1 MKKLFTFLFAL
12 ASSFSMYADQ
22 YYLVGGATDSGWS
35 KGEWE
40 RSAVRAYSADGTT
53 WVAAVKLTVG
63 EGDNGRFKI
72 PNSSGDWD
80 GLWATSQGTVLT
92 SEWSDL
98 STTNVNNV
106 DYKFCVAEEGL
117 YLVSFNTS
125 TLKIKAEKLTEPS
138 KDGDYYLIS
147 SVNDYY
153 WFAAY
158 IATDATNASKAR
170 LTANLS
176 FEGKTFTPMASDKH
190 KFKGEFDGNGHTI
203 DYAIVNSDYSNIGL
217 FCYADVAYIHD
228 LVIGANSSFKGVAK
242 VGGIIGFARDRS
254 GDVTLKNV
262 INEARVEATGS
273 TDANAAGLVGCATD
287 GTKIFATN
295 CANTGEVRGQDG
307 QCAAFTGWA
316 QSGTTFTN
324 CWNIGDIYNM
334 QDNNSLYRGDG
345 VSVSNCY
352 DANGNE
358 SYRQGTKIARST
370 VASGELCFK
379 LNGDQSSI
387 VWYQTLGT
395 DADVHPVPFSTG
407 GHSQV
412 YATGD
417 VKCDGTLLGNNTFT
431 NDASESAT
439 LSHSNANG
447 WCTVCEKLDANYLI
461 ADGEGFYSIDTADKL
476 HWFAELVN
484 TVNQSAKAKL
494 TADIDYTN
502 YKQGF
507 IGTSQGTPFRGVFD
521 GQEHTIKVDIV
532 NAGSTRTGL
541 FAYINAAT
549 IRNLVVEGSATS
561 AGNNCVGGLGGRS
574 DGDGTLIENVI
585 VKTAVS
591 YTGSNPNNDATCGG
605 FFANMEGQ
613 VTLKNCAFLG
623 SIETGTAEGNGGLV
637 GWAGGGGNNQYINCL
652 VAPTQYTK
660 NGNSA
665 DFARNNPQTVNCYK
679 VGQDDA
685 RLATGEFCCM
695 LNGEGDNW
703 FQNLNEDA
711 MPVPFSSHSK
721 VYANASY
728 TCDGTPKG
736 AVVYSNVDEVS
747 RDEHTVDNGFCTTCN
762 SMTSYVADY
771 MTPAEDGYY
780 EISDNKQ
787 MRWFAAMIKDYRNV
801 HNLTANEDCNAPVNA
816 RLMNDIDFTGVKD
829 FAPIGGL
836 WGQGNTRYNGTFDGQ
851 GYKIT
856 NLNINLEQNEVGIF
870 GVIAE
875 GAVIKNFT
883 LSSSCSIKGNGAVG
897 IVGKAWRAHDG
908 EVRLESLGNEA
919 DITGAGN
926 NVGGI
931 LGVNMRN
938 GGYVKLYMTNCYSTG
953 AIKGNDE
960 NGQLTGWSGDD
971 AVLENCYAIGD
982 MTSCDGFARL
992 GLGSTVKNCF
1002 CDKNLT
1008 WNNHPTYVTVEQLA
1022 SGEVAY
1028 KLGKAFGQ
1036 TIGTD
1041 GHPVFNAPAVLY
1053 VGDAGYATMYDTT
1066 SGYELNG
1073 DAKAYVATLNDT
1085 WLDLT
1090 EVEGVPVAT
1099 PVVLKGT
1106 YYNKVAANLPA
1117 ISVSNDLKGTDTD
1130 IEADGTMYVLAKLD
1144 GKAGFY
1150 KAEGTIAAGKA
1161 YYQSTSGVK
1170 AFYFEGGDATGIS
1183 DVNVNLNEDNAIY
1196 NIAGQRLQK
1205 MQKGINIVNGKK
1217 VLF

>member
-1 MKKLFTFLFAL
+1 MKKLLFTLLLAAAVQPGWALSQENGVYKISTAQDLVDFATLVNGGTGNANAVLTTDIDMTGITSWTPIGQDGKDYKGHFDGQGHRIKNLTVNNYSKYNNQALFGQA
-12 ASSFSMYADQ
+12 
-22 YYLVGGATDSGWS
+22 VGGAIIENVIIDASCTI
-35 KGEWE
+35 KGAAFTAGILGHVWGDGVIVRNCGNEGTIE
-40 RSAVRAYSADGTT
+40 GSAGN
-53 WVAAVKLTVG
+53 AA
-63 EGDNGRFKI
+63 
-72 PNSSGDWD
+72 
-80 GLWATSQGTVLT
+80 
-92 SEWSDL
+92 
-98 STTNVNNV
+98 
-106 DYKFCVAEEGL
+106 
-117 YLVSFNTS
+117 
-125 TLKIKAEKLTEPS
+125 
-138 KDGDYYLIS
+138 
-147 SVNDYY
+147 
-153 WFAAY
+153 
-158 IATDATNASKAR
+158 
-170 LTANLS
+170 
-176 FEGKTFTPMASDKH
+176 
-190 KFKGEFDGNGHTI
+190 
-203 DYAIVNSDYSNIGL
+203 
-217 FCYADVAYIHD
+217 
-228 LVIGANSSFKGVAK
+228 
-242 VGGIIGFARDRS
+242 GIIGCS
-254 GDVTLKNV
+254 EKIVHIENCY
-262 INEARVEATGS
+262 NTGS
-273 TDANAAGLVGCATD
+273 IKGSHESAAICAWMGADASTIKNCFNS
-287 GTKIFATN
+287 GTVT
-295 CANTGEVRGQDG
+295 GQDG
-307 QCAAFTGWA
+307 NNRMYRKSEVVGQNLYDIDGKQATGFTSE
-316 QSGTTFTN
+316 Q
-324 CWNIGDIYNM
+324 
-334 QDNNSLYRGDG
+334 L
-345 VSVSNCY
+345 
-352 DANGNE
+352 
-358 SYRQGTKIARST
+358 
-370 VASGELCFK
+370 ASGELCFK

-431 NDASESAT
+431 NDASESAP

-447 WCTVCEKLDANYLI
+447 WCTVCDKLDANYLI
-461 ADGEGFYSIDTADKL
+461 VDGEGFYSIDTADKL

-521 GQEHTIKVDIV
+521 GQEHTIKIDIV

-591 YTGSNPNNDATCGG
+591 YTGSNSDATCGG

-623 SIETGTAEGNGGLV
+623 SIKTDTAEGNGGLV

-695 LNGEGDNW
+695 LNGKGDNW
-703 FQNLNEDA
+703 FQNLNEDNKDA

-736 AVVYSNVDEVS
+736 AVVYSNIDEVS
-747 RDEHTVDNGFCTTCN
+747 RDEHTVDNGFCTVCN

-771 MTPAEDGYY
+771 MIPAEDGYY

-856 NLNINLEQNEVGIF
+856 NLNINLEQNEVGVF

-931 LGVNMRN
+931 LGVNMKN

-982 MTSCDGFARL
+982 MASCDGFARL

-1036 TIGTD
+1036 TIRKD

-1170 AFYFEGGDATGIS
+1170 AFYFESGDATGIS

>member
-1 MKKLFTFLFAL
+1 
-12 ASSFSMYADQ
+12 
-22 YYLVGGATDSGWS
+22 
-35 KGEWE
+35 
-40 RSAVRAYSADGTT
+40 
-53 WVAAVKLTVG
+53 
-63 EGDNGRFKI
+63 
-72 PNSSGDWD
+72 
-80 GLWATSQGTVLT
+80 
-92 SEWSDL
+92 
-98 STTNVNNV
+98 
-106 DYKFCVAEEGL
+106 
-117 YLVSFNTS
+117 
-125 TLKIKAEKLTEPS
+125 
-138 KDGDYYLIS
+138 
-147 SVNDYY
+147 
-153 WFAAY
+153 
-158 IATDATNASKAR
+158 
-170 LTANLS
+170 
-176 FEGKTFTPMASDKH
+176 
-190 KFKGEFDGNGHTI
+190 
-203 DYAIVNSDYSNIGL
+203 
-217 FCYADVAYIHD
+217 
-228 LVIGANSSFKGVAK
+228 
-242 VGGIIGFARDRS
+242 
-254 GDVTLKNV
+254 
-262 INEARVEATGS
+262 
-273 TDANAAGLVGCATD
+273 
-287 GTKIFATN
+287 
-295 CANTGEVRGQDG
+295 
-307 QCAAFTGWA
+307 
-316 QSGTTFTN
+316 
-324 CWNIGDIYNM
+324 
-334 QDNNSLYRGDG
+334 
-345 VSVSNCY
+345 
-352 DANGNE
+352 
-358 SYRQGTKIARST
+358 
-370 VASGELCFK
+370 
-379 LNGDQSSI
+379 
-387 VWYQTLGT
+387 
-395 DADVHPVPFSTG
+395 
-407 GHSQV
+407 
-412 YATGD
+412 
-417 VKCDGTLLGNNTFT
+417 
-431 NDASESAT
+431 
-439 LSHSNANG
+439 
-447 WCTVCEKLDANYLI
+447 
-461 ADGEGFYSIDTADKL
+461 
-476 HWFAELVN
+476 
-484 TVNQSAKAKL
+484 
-494 TADIDYTN
+494 
-502 YKQGF
+502 
-507 IGTSQGTPFRGVFD
+507 
-521 GQEHTIKVDIV
+521 
-532 NAGSTRTGL
+532 
-541 FAYINAAT
+541 
-549 IRNLVVEGSATS
+549 
-561 AGNNCVGGLGGRS
+561 
-574 DGDGTLIENVI
+574 
-585 VKTAVS
+585 
-591 YTGSNPNNDATCGG
+591 
-605 FFANMEGQ
+605 MEGQ

>member
-1 MKKLFTFLFAL
+1 MKKLLFTLLLAAAVLPGWALSQENGVYKISTAQDLVDFATLVNGGTGNANAVLTTDIDMTGITSWTPIGQDGKDYKGHFDGQRHRIKNLTVNNYSKYNNQALFGQA
-12 ASSFSMYADQ
+12 
-22 YYLVGGATDSGWS
+22 VGGAIIENVIIDASCTI
-35 KGEWE
+35 KGAAFTAGILGHVWGDGVIVRNCGNEGTIE
-40 RSAVRAYSADGTT
+40 GSAGN
-53 WVAAVKLTVG
+53 AA
-63 EGDNGRFKI
+63 
-72 PNSSGDWD
+72 
-80 GLWATSQGTVLT
+80 
-92 SEWSDL
+92 
-98 STTNVNNV
+98 
-106 DYKFCVAEEGL
+106 
-117 YLVSFNTS
+117 
-125 TLKIKAEKLTEPS
+125 
-138 KDGDYYLIS
+138 
-147 SVNDYY
+147 
-153 WFAAY
+153 
-158 IATDATNASKAR
+158 
-170 LTANLS
+170 
-176 FEGKTFTPMASDKH
+176 
-190 KFKGEFDGNGHTI
+190 
-203 DYAIVNSDYSNIGL
+203 
-217 FCYADVAYIHD
+217 
-228 LVIGANSSFKGVAK
+228 
-242 VGGIIGFARDRS
+242 GIIGCS
-254 GDVTLKNV
+254 EKIVHIENCY
-262 INEARVEATGS
+262 NTGS
-273 TDANAAGLVGCATD
+273 IKGSHESAAICAWMGADASTIKNCFNS
-287 GTKIFATN
+287 GTVT
-295 CANTGEVRGQDG
+295 GQDG
-307 QCAAFTGWA
+307 NNRMYRKSEVVGQNLYDIDGKQATGFTSE
-316 QSGTTFTN
+316 Q
-324 CWNIGDIYNM
+324 
-334 QDNNSLYRGDG
+334 L
-345 VSVSNCY
+345 
-352 DANGNE
+352 
-358 SYRQGTKIARST
+358 
-370 VASGELCFK
+370 ASGELCFK

-395 DADVHPVPFSTG
+395 DVHPVPFSTG

-447 WCTVCEKLDANYLI
+447 WCTVCDKLDANYLI

-521 GQEHTIKVDIV
+521 GQEHTIKIDIV

-541 FAYINAAT
+541 FAYINAAS

-816 RLMNDIDFTGVKD
+816 RLMNDVDFTGVKD

-883 LSSSCSIKGNGAVG
+883 LASSCSIKGNGAVG
-897 IVGKAWRAHDG
+897 IVGKVWRAHDG

-931 LGVNMRN
+931 LGVNMNN

-953 AIKGNDE
+953 AIKGNNE

-971 AVLENCYAIGD
+971 AVLENCYAIGN
-982 MTSCDGFARL
+982 MTNCDGFARL
-992 GLGSTVKNCF
+992 GQGSTVKNCF
-1002 CDKNLT
+1002 CDKILT

-1053 VGDAGYATMYDTT
+1053 VGDTGYATLFDTT
-1066 SGYELNG
+1066 SGYELSG
-1073 DAKAYVATLNDT
+1073 DVKAYVAVLNNT

-1090 EVEGVPVAT
+1090 EVEGVPAST

-1117 ISVSNDLKGTDTD
+1117 ISVPNDLKGAATD
-1130 IEADGTMYVLAKLD
+1130 IEADGTMYVLAKVED
-1144 GKAGFY
+1144 KVGFF
-1150 KAEGTIAAGKA
+1150 KAEGAIAAGKA
-1161 YYQSTSGVK
+1161 YYQNTSGVK
-1170 AFYFEGGDATGIS
+1170 AFYFGGGDATGIS

>member
-22 YYLVGGATDSGWS
+22 YYLVGGATDSDWS
-35 KGEWE
+35 QGEWQ
-40 RSAVRAYSADGTT
+40 RSAVRAYSADGTN
-53 WVAAVKLTVG
+53 WAAAVKLTVA
-63 EGDNGRFKI
+63 EGNNGLFKI
-72 PNSSGDWD
+72 PNSADGWD

-98 STTNVNNV
+98 STNGSGDN
-106 DYKFCVAEEGL
+106 KFCVAEEGM

-125 TLKIKAEKLTEPS
+125 TLKIKADKLTEPS

-242 VGGIIGFARDRS
+242 VGGIIGFARDKS

-370 VASGELCFK
+370 VASGELCYK
-379 LNGDQSSI
+379 LNGDQTTISF
-387 VWYQTLGT
+387 YQTIGT
-395 DADVHPVPFSTG
+395 DNYPVPFST
-407 GHSQV
+407 SLQV
-412 YATGD
+412 YANGQL
-417 VKCDGTLLGNNTFT
+417 KCDGTSAGGELTYSNSNESVIPDHTNT
-431 NDASESAT
+431 
-439 LSHSNANG
+439 NG
-447 WCTVCEKLDANYLI
+447 WCSVCGALDKNYLT
-461 ADGEGFYSIDTADKL
+461 ADGEGFFNIGTANDLK
-476 HWFAELVN
+476 WFTEIVA

-494 TADIDYTN
+494 TADIDYTDH
-502 YKQGF
+502 KQGF
-507 IGTSQGTPFRGVFD
+507 IGTNQGTPFRGVFD
-521 GQEHTIKVDIV
+521 GQEHTIKIDIV

-574 DGDGTLIENVI
+574 DSDGTLIENVI

-591 YTGSNPNNDATCGG
+591 YTGSNSDATCGG

-623 SIETGTAEGNGGLV
+623 SINTGTSEGNGGFV
-637 GWAGGGGNNQYINCL
+637 GWAGSGNGNKYINCFI
-652 VAPTQYTK
+652 APAEYTK

-703 FQNLNEDA
+703 FQNLTEDA

-736 AVVYSNVDEVS
+736 AVVYSNVNEVS
-747 RDEHTVDNGFCTTCN
+747 RDEHTADNGFCTVCN

-883 LSSSCSIKGNGAVG
+883 LASSCSIKGNGAVG

-931 LGVNMRN
+931 LGVNMNN

-982 MTSCDGFARL
+982 MASCDGFARL

-1036 TIGTD
+1036 TIDTD

-1073 DAKAYVATLNDT
+1073 DAKAYVATLNKT

>member
-12 ASSFSMYADQ
+12 ACSFSMYADQ
-22 YYLVGGATDSGWS
+22 YYLVGGATDSGWES
-35 KGEWE
+35 GEWQ
-40 RSAVRAYSADGTT
+40 RSAVRAYSADGTN
-53 WVAAVKLTVG
+53 WAAAVKLTVA
-63 EGDNGRFKI
+63 EGNNGLFKI
-72 PNSSGDWD
+72 PNSTNGWD
-80 GLWATSQGTVLT
+80 GFWATSQGTVLT

-98 STTNVNNV
+98 STNGSGDN
-106 DYKFCVAEEGL
+106 KFCVAEEGM

-242 VGGIIGFARDRS
+242 VGGIIGFARDKS
-254 GDVTLKNV
+254 GDVTLKNI

-287 GTKIFATN
+287 GTKIFAIN

-370 VASGELCFK
+370 VASGELCYK
-379 LNGDQSSI
+379 LNGDQTTISY
-387 VWYQTLGT
+387 YQTIGT
-395 DADVHPVPFSTG
+395 DNYPVPFST
-407 GHSQV
+407 SLQV
-412 YATGD
+412 YANGQL
-417 VKCDGTLLGNNTFT
+417 KCDGTSAGGELTYSNSNESVIPDHTNT
-431 NDASESAT
+431 
-439 LSHSNANG
+439 NG
-447 WCTVCEKLDANYLI
+447 WCSVCGALDKNYLT
-461 ADGEGFYSIDTADKL
+461 ADGEGFFNIGTANDLK
-476 HWFAELVN
+476 WFTEIVA

-494 TADIDYTN
+494 TADIDYTDH
-502 YKQGF
+502 KQGF
-507 IGTSQGTPFRGVFD
+507 IGTNQGTPFRGVFD
-521 GQEHTIKVDIV
+521 GQEHTIKIDIV

-591 YTGSNPNNDATCGG
+591 YTGSNSDATCGG

-623 SIETGTAEGNGGLV
+623 SINTGTSEGNGGFV
-637 GWAGGGGNNQYINCL
+637 GWAGSGNGNKYINCFI
-652 VAPTQYTK
+652 APAEYTK

-703 FQNLNEDA
+703 FQNLNDDA

-747 RDEHTVDNGFCTTCN
+747 RDEHTVDNGFCTVCN

-883 LSSSCSIKGNGAVG
+883 LASSCSIKGNGAVG

-931 LGVNMRN
+931 LGVNMMN

-960 NGQLTGWSGDD
+960 NGQLTGWGGDG
-971 AVLENCYAIGD
+971 AVVENCYAIGD
-982 MTSCDGFARL
+982 AINTDGFGRFP
-992 GLGSTVKNCF
+992 GGCTITNCYSNM
-1002 CDKNLT
+1002 DLNWGPAKIND
-1008 WNNHPTYVTVEQLA
+1008 EMLA
-1022 SGEVAY
+1022 SGELAY

-1036 TIGTD
+1036 TIGKD
-1041 GHPVFNAPAVLY
+1041 GYPVFNAPAVLY

-1073 DAKAYVATLNDT
+1073 DAKAYVATLNNT

-1117 ISVSNDLKGTDTD
+1117 ISVPNDLKGTDMD
-1130 IEADGTMYVLAKLD
+1130 IKADGTMYVLAKLD

-1183 DVNVNLNEDNAIY
+1183 DVNVDLNEDNAIY

>member
-1 MKKLFTFLFAL
+1 MKKLLFTLLLAAAVQPGWALSQENGVYKISTAQDLVDFATLVNGGTGNANAVLTTDIDMTGITSWTPIGQDAKDYKGHFDGQGHRIKNLTVNNYGKYNNQALFGQA
-12 ASSFSMYADQ
+12 
-22 YYLVGGATDSGWS
+22 VGGAIIENVIIDASCTI
-35 KGEWE
+35 KGAAFTAGILGHVWGDGVIVRNCGNEGTIE
-40 RSAVRAYSADGTT
+40 GSAGNSA
-53 WVAAVKLTVG
+53 
-63 EGDNGRFKI
+63 
-72 PNSSGDWD
+72 
-80 GLWATSQGTVLT
+80 
-92 SEWSDL
+92 
-98 STTNVNNV
+98 
-106 DYKFCVAEEGL
+106 
-117 YLVSFNTS
+117 
-125 TLKIKAEKLTEPS
+125 
-138 KDGDYYLIS
+138 
-147 SVNDYY
+147 
-153 WFAAY
+153 
-158 IATDATNASKAR
+158 
-170 LTANLS
+170 
-176 FEGKTFTPMASDKH
+176 
-190 KFKGEFDGNGHTI
+190 
-203 DYAIVNSDYSNIGL
+203 
-217 FCYADVAYIHD
+217 
-228 LVIGANSSFKGVAK
+228 
-242 VGGIIGFARDRS
+242 GIIGCSERI
-254 GDVTLKNV
+254 VHIENCY
-262 INEARVEATGS
+262 NTGS
-273 TDANAAGLVGCATD
+273 IKGSHESAAICSWMGANASTIKNCFNS
-287 GTKIFATN
+287 GTVT
-295 CANTGEVRGQDG
+295 GQDG
-307 QCAAFTGWA
+307 NNRMYRKGEVVGQNLYDINGLQATAFTSE
-316 QSGTTFTN
+316 Q
-324 CWNIGDIYNM
+324 
-334 QDNNSLYRGDG
+334 L
-345 VSVSNCY
+345 
-352 DANGNE
+352 
-358 SYRQGTKIARST
+358 
-370 VASGELCFK
+370 ASGELCFK
-379 LNGDQSSI
+379 MNGDQSSI

-447 WCTVCEKLDANYLI
+447 WCTVCDKLDANYLK

-494 TADIDYTN
+494 TDDIDYTN

-521 GQEHTIKVDIV
+521 GQEHTIKIDIV

-591 YTGSNPNNDATCGG
+591 YTGSNSDATCGG

-613 VTLKNCAFLG
+613 DTLKNCAFLG
-623 SIETGTAEGNGGLV
+623 SINTGTSEGNGGLV
-637 GWAGGGGNNQYINCL
+637 GWAGSGNGNKYINCL
-652 VAPTQYTK
+652 VAPVEYTQK
-660 NGNSA
+660 GNSA
-665 DFARNNPQTVNCYK
+665 DFARYSPQTVNCYK

-703 FQNLNEDA
+703 FQNLTEDA

-736 AVVYSNVDEVS
+736 AVVYSNVNEVS
-747 RDEHTVDNGFCTTCN
+747 RDEHTVDNGFCTVCN

-771 MTPAEDGYY
+771 MIPAEDGYY

-883 LSSSCSIKGNGAVG
+883 LASSCSIKGNGAVG

-931 LGVNMRN
+931 LGVNMYN

-960 NGQLTGWSGDD
+960 NGQLTGWSGVD

-1053 VGDAGYATMYDTT
+1053 VGDTGYATLFDTT
-1066 SGYELNG
+1066 SGYELSG
-1073 DAKAYVATLNDT
+1073 DVKAYVAVLNNT

-1090 EVEGVPVAT
+1090 EVEGVPAST

-1117 ISVSNDLKGTDTD
+1117 ISVPNDLKGAATD
-1130 IEADGTMYVLAKLD
+1130 IEADGTMYVLAKVED
-1144 GKAGFY
+1144 KVGFY

-1170 AFYFEGGDATGIS
+1170 AFYFGGGDATGIS

>member
-12 ASSFSMYADQ
+12 ACSFSMYADQ
-22 YYLVGGATDSGWS
+22 YYLVGGATDSDWS
-35 KGEWE
+35 QGEWQ
-40 RSAVRAYSADGTT
+40 RSAVRAYSADGTN
-53 WVAAVKLTVG
+53 WAAAVKLTVA
-63 EGDNGRFKI
+63 EGNNGLFKI
-72 PNSSGDWD
+72 PNSTDGWD

-98 STTNVNNV
+98 STNGSGDN
-106 DYKFCVAEEGL
+106 KFCVAEEGM

-395 DADVHPVPFSTG
+395 DVHPVPFSTG

-447 WCTVCEKLDANYLI
+447 WCTVCDKLDANYLK

-521 GQEHTIKVDIV
+521 GQEYTISIDIV
-532 NAGSTRTGL
+532 NNGLSRTGL

-591 YTGSNPNNDATCGG
+591 YTGSNSDATCGG

-623 SIETGTAEGNGGLV
+623 SINTGTSEGNGGFV
-637 GWAGGGGNNQYINCL
+637 GWAGSGNGNKYINCFI
-652 VAPTQYTK
+652 APAEYTK

-703 FQNLNEDA
+703 FQNLTEDA

-736 AVVYSNVDEVS
+736 AVVYSNVNEVS
-747 RDEHTVDNGFCTTCN
+747 RDEHTADNGFCTVCN

-883 LSSSCSIKGNGAVG
+883 LASSCSIKGNGAVG
-897 IVGKAWRAHDG
+897 IVGKVWRSHDG
-908 EVRLESLGNEA
+908 EVRLECLGNEA
-919 DITGAGN
+919 NITGTGN

-931 LGVNMRN
+931 LGVNMMN
-938 GGYVKLYMTNCYSTG
+938 GGGYVKLYMTNCYSTG

-960 NGQLTGWSGDD
+960 NGQLTGWGGDG
-971 AVLENCYAIGD
+971 AVVKNCYAIGD
-982 MTSCDGFARL
+982 AINTDGFGRFP
-992 GLGSTVKNCF
+992 GGCTITNCYSNM
-1002 CDKNLT
+1002 DLNWGPAKIND
-1008 WNNHPTYVTVEQLA
+1008 EMLA
-1022 SGEVAY
+1022 SGELAY

-1036 TIGTD
+1036 TIDTD

-1053 VGDAGYATMYDTT
+1053 VGDTGYATLFDTT
-1066 SGYELNG
+1066 SGYELSG
-1073 DAKAYVATLNDT
+1073 DVKAYVAVLNNT

-1090 EVEGVPVAT
+1090 EVKVVPAST

-1117 ISVSNDLKGTDTD
+1117 ISVPNDLKGAATD
-1130 IEADGTMYVLAKLD
+1130 IEADGTMYVLAKVED
-1144 GKAGFY
+1144 KVGFY

>member
-574 DGDGTLIENVI
+574 DGDGTLI
-585 VKTAVS
+585 
-591 YTGSNPNNDATCGG
+591 
-605 FFANMEGQ
+605 
-613 VTLKNCAFLG
+613 
-623 SIETGTAEGNGGLV
+623 
-637 GWAGGGGNNQYINCL
+637 
-652 VAPTQYTK
+652 
-660 NGNSA
+660 
-665 DFARNNPQTVNCYK
+665 
-679 VGQDDA
+679 
-685 RLATGEFCCM
+685 
-695 LNGEGDNW
+695 
-703 FQNLNEDA
+703 
-711 MPVPFSSHSK
+711 
-721 VYANASY
+721 
-728 TCDGTPKG
+728 
-736 AVVYSNVDEVS
+736 
-747 RDEHTVDNGFCTTCN
+747 
-762 SMTSYVADY
+762 
-771 MTPAEDGYY
+771 
-780 EISDNKQ
+780 
-787 MRWFAAMIKDYRNV
+787 
-801 HNLTANEDCNAPVNA
+801 
-816 RLMNDIDFTGVKD
+816 
-829 FAPIGGL
+829 
-836 WGQGNTRYNGTFDGQ
+836 
-851 GYKIT
+851 
-856 NLNINLEQNEVGIF
+856 
-870 GVIAE
+870 
-875 GAVIKNFT
+875 
-883 LSSSCSIKGNGAVG
+883 
-897 IVGKAWRAHDG
+897 
-908 EVRLESLGNEA
+908 
-919 DITGAGN
+919 
-926 NVGGI
+926 
-931 LGVNMRN
+931 
-938 GGYVKLYMTNCYSTG
+938 
-953 AIKGNDE
+953 
-960 NGQLTGWSGDD
+960 
-971 AVLENCYAIGD
+971 
-982 MTSCDGFARL
+982 
-992 GLGSTVKNCF
+992 
-1002 CDKNLT
+1002 
-1008 WNNHPTYVTVEQLA
+1008 
-1022 SGEVAY
+1022 
-1028 KLGKAFGQ
+1028 
-1036 TIGTD
+1036 
-1041 GHPVFNAPAVLY
+1041 
-1053 VGDAGYATMYDTT
+1053 
-1066 SGYELNG
+1066 
-1073 DAKAYVATLNDT
+1073 
-1085 WLDLT
+1085 
-1090 EVEGVPVAT
+1090 
-1099 PVVLKGT
+1099 
-1106 YYNKVAANLPA
+1106 
-1117 ISVSNDLKGTDTD
+1117 
-1130 IEADGTMYVLAKLD
+1130 
-1144 GKAGFY
+1144 
-1150 KAEGTIAAGKA
+1150 
-1161 YYQSTSGVK
+1161 
-1170 AFYFEGGDATGIS
+1170 
-1183 DVNVNLNEDNAIY
+1183 
-1196 NIAGQRLQK
+1196 
-1205 MQKGINIVNGKK
+1205 
-1217 VLF
+1217 

>member
-1 MKKLFTFLFAL
+1 MKKLLFTLLLAVAVQPSWALIQENGVYKISTAQDLVDFATLVNGGTGNANAVLTTDIDMTGITSWTPIGQDGKDYKGHFDGQGHRIKNLTVNNYSKYNNQALFGQA
-12 ASSFSMYADQ
+12 
-22 YYLVGGATDSGWS
+22 VGGAIIENVIIDASCTI
-35 KGEWE
+35 KGAAFTAGILGHVWGDGVIVRNCGNEGTIE
-40 RSAVRAYSADGTT
+40 GSAGN
-53 WVAAVKLTVG
+53 AA
-63 EGDNGRFKI
+63 
-72 PNSSGDWD
+72 
-80 GLWATSQGTVLT
+80 
-92 SEWSDL
+92 
-98 STTNVNNV
+98 
-106 DYKFCVAEEGL
+106 
-117 YLVSFNTS
+117 
-125 TLKIKAEKLTEPS
+125 
-138 KDGDYYLIS
+138 
-147 SVNDYY
+147 
-153 WFAAY
+153 
-158 IATDATNASKAR
+158 
-170 LTANLS
+170 
-176 FEGKTFTPMASDKH
+176 
-190 KFKGEFDGNGHTI
+190 
-203 DYAIVNSDYSNIGL
+203 
-217 FCYADVAYIHD
+217 
-228 LVIGANSSFKGVAK
+228 
-242 VGGIIGFARDRS
+242 GIIGCS
-254 GDVTLKNV
+254 EKIVHIENCY
-262 INEARVEATGS
+262 NTGS
-273 TDANAAGLVGCATD
+273 IKGSHESAAICAWMGANASTIKNCFNS
-287 GTKIFATN
+287 GTVT
-295 CANTGEVRGQDG
+295 GQDG
-307 QCAAFTGWA
+307 NNRMYRKSEVVGQNLYDIDGKQATGFTSE
-316 QSGTTFTN
+316 Q
-324 CWNIGDIYNM
+324 
-334 QDNNSLYRGDG
+334 L
-345 VSVSNCY
+345 
-352 DANGNE
+352 
-358 SYRQGTKIARST
+358 
-370 VASGELCFK
+370 ASGELCFK

-447 WCTVCEKLDANYLI
+447 WCTVCDKLDANYLI

-521 GQEHTIKVDIV
+521 GQEHTIKIDIV

-660 NGNSA
+660 KGNSA

-856 NLNINLEQNEVGIF
+856 NLNINLEQNEVGVF

-897 IVGKAWRAHDG
+897 IVGKVWRAHDG

-1073 DAKAYVATLNDT
+1073 DAKAYVATLNNT

-1117 ISVSNDLKGTDTD
+1117 ISVPNDLKGTDTD